1 MSEIIVIEAAADEDL
16 SAFSRFLWQQ
26 KITHRILVQ
35 DDKQLLL
42 VGNKPDADY
51 AYQSYPQFRQGVE
64 PEAKAH
70 QPSKPATMN
79 PKKVPVT
86 LLLALLSVAGYF
98 LVSLD
103 SNFEIVR
110 TLTFFYFDQ
119 AVSGQVIFALPTGEY
134 WRLVTPIFLH
144 FSILHI
150 VFNTLWLWDLGRRVE
165 KLQGS
170 LRMLALVLLIGMGS
184 NIIQAMFAQ
193 VSIFGGMSGVIY
205 GLLGYAWVWS
215 GLRPEKSLGVP
226 AGVISIMLIWLVAC
240 MLGVAELL
248 GAGAV
253 ANAAHLGGL
262 IMGLILGAAAA
273 LIDRTADS

>member
-1 MSEIIVIEAAADEDL
+1 MSEIIVIEAAGDEDL
-16 SAFSRFLWQQ
+16 NVFSRFLWQQ
-26 KITHRILVQ
+26 KITHRILLQ

-42 VGNKPDADY
+42 VGNKLDADY
-51 AYQSYPQFRQGVE
+51 VYQSYQQFRQGVQ
-64 PEAKAH
+64 PE
-70 QPSKPATMN
+70 SKTYQKDKPLSLS
-79 PKKVPVT
+79 PHKFPVT
-86 LLLALLSVAGYF
+86 LLLTLLSIAGYF
-98 LVSLD
+98 LVKLD
-103 SNFEIVR
+103 ASFEIVR
-110 TLTFFYFDQ
+110 LLTFFYFDQ
-119 AVSGQVIFALPTGEY
+119 AVTGQIVFALPKGEY
-134 WRLVTPIFLH
+134 WRLFTPVFLH

-150 VFNTLWLWDLGRRVE
+150 VFNALWLWDLGRRVE

-170 LRMLALVLLIGMGS
+170 LRMLAIVLLIGMGS

-226 AGVISIMLIWLVAC
+226 PGVISIMLIWLVAC

-273 LIDRTADS
+273 MIDRTADS